1 MKERVVFISYLSY
14 LFPTEC
20 NLSNLKPVVKK
31 NFFICILKYCFIL
44 RDLLMWL
51 LYLDIYV
58 ILFTVLYLIE
68 KYPLKNTVTGS
79 RFQRTIIII
88 T

>member
-1 MKERVVFISYLSY
+1 M
-14 LFPTEC
+14 
-20 NLSNLKPVVKK
+20 SNFKPVVKTK
-31 NFFICILKYCFIL
+31 FFISILKYGFIL
-44 RDLLMWL
+44 RELLMWL

-58 ILFTVLYLIE
+58 ILFTVLYLTE